1 MTECTSG
8 TVHGS
13 VHDVPGVCL
22 LVNLSAKK
30 KKKREKNQSINNQL
44 QKCNYGAISAFV
56 RNALMLKSH
65 CDYY

>member
-1 MTECTSG
+1 MYLWNCSWKRSRCPW
-8 TVHGS
+8 S
-13 VHDVPGVCL
+13 V
-22 LVNLSAKK
+22 SAGKPVSKK